1 MSLSNIQKFKWVE
14 LKSLPPNIQSF
25 TKGQQ
30 ARSIKGTVQQDGSGL
45 KWSHLIDRYLLIKV
59 AQRFFS

>member
-1 MSLSNIQKFKWVE
+1 MSLSNIRKLKWVE
-14 LKSLPPNIQSF
+14 LKSLPQKSQSF

-30 ARSIKGTVQQDGSGL
+30 ARIIKGTVQQDGSGL
-45 KWSHLIDRYLLIKV
+45 KWSHLINRSLLKE

>member
-1 MSLSNIQKFKWVE
+1 MSLSNIRKLKWVE
-14 LKSLPPNIQSF
+14 LKSLPQKSQSF

-30 ARSIKGTVQQDGSGL
+30 ARIIKGTVQQDGSGL
-45 KWSHLIDRYLLIKV
+45 KWSHLIDRSLLNKE